1 MTLKAK
7 IIQELDH
14 LPDPLLQQT
23 FDFLLLLKSQPRSAH
38 PPTKL
43 SLDERQKR
51 LNQLFGAWQNQPD
64 LDEIFETIDRERHA
78 DRGRNPV
85 SFD

>member
-1 MTLKAK
+1 MTLKAQ

-14 LPDPLLQQT
+14 LPDESLQQVL
-23 FDFLLLLKSQPRSAH
+23 DLLLVIKSQPRSAH
-38 PPTKL
+38 PLTKL

-51 LNQLFGAWQNQPD
+51 LNQLFGSWQNQPD
-64 LDEIFETIDRERHA
+64 LDEIFAAIDRERHA
-78 DRGRNPV
+78 DRNREPV